1 MLDLNKELDDDDE
14 DEPKKETGDVKE
26 NINVQIN

>member
-14 DEPKKETGDVKE
+14 VEPKKETGDVKE